1 MEFSWTKEQRALK
14 RAAAEFASGK
24 LNSDLAEREER
35 REPSLDGWQE
45 CAAYGIQGIAMPERY
60 GGSSQDLLT
69 VTLLLEGLGRGCRDN
84 GLLFALGAQIWS
96 VQVPVLVHG
105 TEQQRQRY
113 LPGLIAAEIIGAHT
127 ATEPEAGSDI
137 FSLRTT
143 ATRDEDC
150 YILKG
155 SKTFITNAPIADLF
169 LVLATVD
176 RSHGIGGMT
185 AFLVDRDTPGLYTS
199 RPLQT
204 MGLRTAP
211 LGEVIFEDCR
221 VPASQMLGRMGG
233 GSAVFKTAMEWERI
247 FILAPALGTME
258 RQLEQC
264 IDYAG
269 QRRQFGKP
277 IGANQA
283 IASMLVNMHRRLES
297 ARLLMYQAAWMKS
310 VEELITW
317 EPSLVKLAISESWVE
332 NSLDAVQIHGGAGYA
347 VETGLERDVR
357 DSIASKIYSGT
368 SQMQETIIAALLGA

>member
-14 RAAAEFASGK
+14 RAAAEFASRK
-24 LNSDLAEREER
+24 LNSDLAGREER
-35 REPSLDGWQE
+35 REPSLDGWKQ

-60 GGSSQDLLT
+60 GGSEQDLLST
-69 VTLLLEGLGRGCRDN
+69 SLLLEGLGRGCRDN
-84 GLLFALGAQIWS
+84 GLLFALGAQVWS
-96 VQVPVLVHG
+96 VQMPVLVHG
-105 TEQQRQRY
+105 TEELRQRY
-113 LPGLIAAEIIGAHT
+113 LPGLIAGKIIGAHT

-143 ATRDEDC
+143 ATRDGDC
-150 YILKG
+150 YILRG
-155 SKTFITNAPIADLF
+155 TKTFITNAPIADLF

-176 RSHGIGGMT
+176 RSDGIGGMT
-185 AFLVDRDTPGLYTS
+185 AFLVDRETPGLHTS

-221 VPASQMLGRMGG
+221 VPASQLLGRAGG

-264 IDYAG
+264 INYAE

-277 IGANQA
+277 IGTNQG
-283 IASMLVNMHRRLES
+283 IASMLVDMHRRLES